1 MHKFP
6 VPTWRPTIVPTSE
19 WTIENLRKYLHG
31 AHFTLF
37 ENGSCVV
44 WPNPEKLSEDDC
56 KERLLSVVTHHP
68 DFKVRRHSSGDFLV
82 TFRGGVGGVMSGEIL
97 RKNESILR
105 AEAFTQGKL
114 PSEML
119 KAQDNQ
125 NVDDIELIAGLYIR
139 AQLYRDVESQIVVKI
154 V

>member
-1 MHKFP
+1 MNKFP
-6 VPTWRPTIVPTSE
+6 VPTWRPTIVPTSDWIVE
-19 WTIENLRKYLHG
+19 RLRKYLHG

-44 WPNPEKLSEDDC
+44 WPSFERLSDGDC
-56 KERLLSVVTHHP
+56 KKRLLSVVAHHP

-97 RKNESILR
+97 KKNESILR
-105 AEAFTQGKL
+105 AEAFAQGNL
-114 PSEML
+114 PSEIL
-119 KAQDNQ
+119 TAQDNQ
-125 NVDDIELIAGLYIR
+125 SVADVELIAGLYVR
-139 AQLYRDVESQIVVKI
+139 AQLYRDVESQIIVKI

>member
-1 MHKFP
+1 
-6 VPTWRPTIVPTSE
+6 
-19 WTIENLRKYLHG
+19 
-31 AHFTLF
+31 
-37 ENGSCVV
+37 
-44 WPNPEKLSEDDC
+44 
-56 KERLLSVVTHHP
+56 
-68 DFKVRRHSSGDFLV
+68 
-82 TFRGGVGGVMSGEIL
+82 MSGEIL